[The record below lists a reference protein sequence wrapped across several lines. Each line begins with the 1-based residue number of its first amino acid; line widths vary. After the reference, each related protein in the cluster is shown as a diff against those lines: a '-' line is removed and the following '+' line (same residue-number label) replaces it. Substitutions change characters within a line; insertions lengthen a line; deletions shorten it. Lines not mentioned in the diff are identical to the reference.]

1 MLGAQAT
8 LHGSGSGFLF
18 SRVGT
23 SLGKKYWLFPPM
35 DVHTVSSVG
44 KFPVSS

>member
-1 MLGAQAT
+1 MLGAQT
-8 LHGSGSGFLF
+8 SLHSSGSDFLF
-18 SRVGT
+18 SRVGI

-44 KFPVSS
+44 KFTVSS